1 MQTLLTFISSADQCQ
16 YLPDQE
22 WRFEY
27 HIVADATASEYGD
40 RLRAGWRR
48 FGFSLFR
55 PACDHCTQCHSLRV
69 PVATFRP
76 DRSQRRAWTSN
87 NGAVTLSIGT
97 PSDGRENRA
106 LYDKFHSHQH
116 ETKGWSDGASD
127 YHEMFVANPFPTEE
141 WRYTIEGRL
150 IGVGYVDRVPDG
162 LSLIY
167 FFHDPDERARSIGTF
182 NILTALDV
190 ARRAGLRFVYLGYY
204 VKGCRSLEYKG
215 RFQPNETLSRGKVWV
230 PFLNR

>member
-27 HIVADATASEYGD
+27 HIVADATAGEYGD

-55 PACDHCTQCHSLRV
+55 PACDQCTRCHSLRV

-76 DRSQRRAWTSN
+76 DRSQRRAWTGNSD
-87 NGAVTLSIGT
+87 AVTLSIGT

-106 LYDKFHSHQH
+106 LYDKFHLHQH
-116 ETKGWSDGASD
+116 ETQGWSEGASD

-141 WRYTIEGRL
+141 WRYTIDGRL
-150 IGVGYVDRVPDG
+150 IGVGYVDRVRDG

-182 NILTALDV
+182 NVLTALDV

-204 VKGCRSLEYKG
+204 VEGCRSLEYKG
-215 RFQPNETLSRGKVWV
+215 RFQPNETLSGGKMWV
-230 PFLNR
+230 PFLKR